1 MNLAPQGREIDVEA
15 RYSRP
20 WLGGEVQ
27 TNLFW
32 RRDPGN
38 FAALSP
44 DYGLALRWSA
54 GF

>member
-1 MNLAPQGREIDVEA
+1 MLIGNGDL
-15 RYSRP
+15 
-20 WLGGEVQ
+20 Q

-38 FAALSP
+38 IAALP
-44 DYGLALRWSA
+44 ADMGGAIRYAI